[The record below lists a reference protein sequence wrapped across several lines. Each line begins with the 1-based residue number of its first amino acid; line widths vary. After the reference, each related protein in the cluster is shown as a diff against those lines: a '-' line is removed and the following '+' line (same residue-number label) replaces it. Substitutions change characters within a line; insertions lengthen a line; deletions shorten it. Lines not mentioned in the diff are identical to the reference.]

1 MGRKNVGKVF
11 EDNWKKSC
19 PDWLFVYRPPDASQS
34 FDMGSKLRFSNKSP
48 CDYFLY
54 NGERLWTIELKS
66 VAGTSISFEREK
78 EDNGVIHFYQVEN
91 LKNFSEYKNV
101 ISGFL
106 VDFRGSDNTYFLNIK
121 EWDALINSI
130 GKKSLKSLPPAQDTV
145 KTPASSESML
155 IIFLPFKTLQSSSL
169 APIIPISSSV
179 VKTASIGG

>member
-19 PDWLFVYRPPDASQS
+19 PNWLFVYRPPDASQS

-78 EDNGVIHFYQVEN
+78 EDKGVIHFYQVEN

-121 EWDALINSI
+121 EWDDLINSI
-130 GKKSLKSLPPAQDTV
+130 DKKSFNETDLLKFANPI
-145 KTPASSESML
+145 L
-155 IIFLPFKTLQSSSL
+155 IDKKKLKVNYRYNVEKFLVDSK
-169 APIIPISSSV
+169 
-179 VKTASIGG
+179 

>member
-19 PDWLFVYRPPDASQS
+19 PNWLFVYRPPDASQS
-34 FDMGSKLRFSNKSP
+34 FDMSSKLRFSKKSP

-78 EDNGVIHFYQVEN
+78 EDKGVIHFYQVEN

-121 EWDALINSI
+121 EWDDLINSI
-130 GKKSLKSLPPAQDTV
+130 DKKSFNETDLLKFANPV
-145 KTPASSESML
+145 L
-155 IIFLPFKTLQSSSL
+155 IDKKKLKVNYRYNVEKFL
-169 APIIPISSSV
+169 V
-179 VKTASIGG
+179 DSIK

>member
-19 PDWLFVYRPPDASQS
+19 PNWLFVYRPPDASQS
-34 FDMGSKLRFSNKSP
+34 FDMSSKLRFSKKSP

-54 NGERLWTIELKS
+54 NGERLWAIELKS

-121 EWDALINSI
+121 EWDDLINSI
-130 GKKSLKSLPPAQDTV
+130 DKKSFNETDLLKFANPILIDKKKLKVNYRYNVEKFLIDSV
-145 KTPASSESML
+145 K
-155 IIFLPFKTLQSSSL
+155 
-169 APIIPISSSV
+169 
-179 VKTASIGG
+179 

>member
-19 PDWLFVYRPPDASQS
+19 PTWLFVYRPPDASQS

-101 ISGFL
+101 VSGFL

-130 GKKSLKSLPPAQDTV
+130 DKKSFNETDLLKFANPILIDKKKLKVNYRYNVEKFLIDSV
-145 KTPASSESML
+145 K
-155 IIFLPFKTLQSSSL
+155 
-169 APIIPISSSV
+169 
-179 VKTASIGG
+179 

>member
-19 PDWLFVYRPPDASQS
+19 PNWLFVYRPPDASQS
-34 FDMGSKLRFSNKSP
+34 FDLSSKLRFSKKSP

-78 EDNGVIHFYQVEN
+78 GDNGVIHFYQVEN
-91 LKNFSEYKNV
+91 LKNFSEYKNI

-121 EWDALINSI
+121 EWDDLINSI
-130 GKKSLKSLPPAQDTV
+130 DKKSFNETDLLKFANPVLIDKKKLKVNYRYNVEKFLIDSV
-145 KTPASSESML
+145 K
-155 IIFLPFKTLQSSSL
+155 
-169 APIIPISSSV
+169 
-179 VKTASIGG
+179 

>member
-19 PDWLFVYRPPDASQS
+19 PNWLFVYRPPDASQS
-34 FDMGSKLRFSNKSP
+34 FNMSSKLRFSNKSP

-78 EDNGVIHFYQVEN
+78 EDKGVIHFYQVES

-101 ISGFL
+101 VSGFL

-121 EWDALINSI
+121 EWDDLINSI
-130 GKKSLKSLPPAQDTV
+130 GKKSFNETDLLKFANPV
-145 KTPASSESML
+145 L
-155 IIFLPFKTLQSSSL
+155 IDKKKLKVNYRYNVEKFLVDSGK
-169 APIIPISSSV
+169 
-179 VKTASIGG
+179 

>member
-19 PDWLFVYRPPDASQS
+19 PNWLFVYRPPDASQS
-34 FDMGSKLRFSNKSP
+34 FNMSSKLRFSNKSP

-54 NGERLWTIELKS
+54 NGERLWAIELKS

-78 EDNGVIHFYQVEN
+78 EDKGVIHFYQVEN

-130 GKKSLKSLPPAQDTV
+130 DKKSFNETDLLKFANPVLIDKKKLKVNYRYNVEKFLVDSV
-145 KTPASSESML
+145 K
-155 IIFLPFKTLQSSSL
+155 
-169 APIIPISSSV
+169 
-179 VKTASIGG
+179 

>member
-19 PDWLFVYRPPDASQS
+19 PNWLFVYRPPDASQS

-101 ISGFL
+101 VSGFL

-121 EWDALINSI
+121 EWDDLINSI
-130 GKKSLKSLPPAQDTV
+130 DKKSFNETDLLKFANPV
-145 KTPASSESML
+145 L
-155 IIFLPFKTLQSSSL
+155 IDKKKLKVNYRYNVEKFL
-169 APIIPISSSV
+169 ID
-179 VKTASIGG
+179 SIK

>member
-54 NGERLWTIELKS
+54 NGKRLWTIELKS

-78 EDNGVIHFYQVEN
+78 EDKGVIHFYQVEN
-91 LKNFSEYKNV
+91 LKNFSEYKNI

-121 EWDALINSI
+121 EWDVLINSI
-130 GKKSLKSLPPAQDTV
+130 DKKSFNETDLLKFANPILIDKKRLKVNYRYNVEKFLIDSV
-145 KTPASSESML
+145 K
-155 IIFLPFKTLQSSSL
+155 
-169 APIIPISSSV
+169 
-179 VKTASIGG
+179 

>member
-19 PDWLFVYRPPDASQS
+19 PNWLFVYRPPDASQS

-121 EWDALINSI
+121 EWDDLINSI
-130 GKKSLKSLPPAQDTV
+130 DKKSFNETDLLKFANPVLIDKKKLKVNYRYNVEKFLIDSV
-145 KTPASSESML
+145 K
-155 IIFLPFKTLQSSSL
+155 
-169 APIIPISSSV
+169 
-179 VKTASIGG
+179 

>member
-19 PDWLFVYRPPDASQS
+19 PNWLFVYRPPDASQS

-78 EDNGVIHFYQVEN
+78 EDKGVIHFYQVEN
-91 LKNFSEYKNV
+91 LKNFSEYKNI

-121 EWDALINSI
+121 EWDDLINSI
-130 GKKSLKSLPPAQDTV
+130 DKKSFNETDLLKFANPILIDKKKLKVNYRYNVEKFLIDSV
-145 KTPASSESML
+145 K
-155 IIFLPFKTLQSSSL
+155 
-169 APIIPISSSV
+169 
-179 VKTASIGG
+179 

>member
-19 PDWLFVYRPPDASQS
+19 PNWLFVYRPPDASQS

-121 EWDALINSI
+121 EWDDLINSI
-130 GKKSLKSLPPAQDTV
+130 DKKSFNETDLLKFANPV
-145 KTPASSESML
+145 L
-155 IIFLPFKTLQSSSL
+155 IDKKKLKVNYKYNVEKFL
-169 APIIPISSSV
+169 ID
-179 VKTASIGG
+179 SIK

>member
-19 PDWLFVYRPPDASQS
+19 PNWLFVYRPPDASQS
-34 FDMGSKLRFSNKSP
+34 FDMSSKLRFSRKSP

-78 EDNGVIHFYQVEN
+78 EDKGVIHFYQVEN

-101 ISGFL
+101 ISGLL

-121 EWDALINSI
+121 EWDDLINSI
-130 GKKSLKSLPPAQDTV
+130 DKKSFNETDLLKFANPV
-145 KTPASSESML
+145 L
-155 IIFLPFKTLQSSSL
+155 IDKKKLKVNYRYNVEKFLVDSGK
-169 APIIPISSSV
+169 
-179 VKTASIGG
+179 

>member
-1 MGRKNVGKVF
+1 MGKKNVGKVF

-19 PDWLFVYRPPDASQS
+19 PNWLFVYRPPDASQS
-34 FDMGSKLRFSNKSP
+34 FNMSSKLRFSNKSP

-54 NGERLWTIELKS
+54 NGERLWAIELKS

-78 EDNGVIHFYQVEN
+78 EDKGVIHFYQVEN

-101 ISGFL
+101 VSGFL

-130 GKKSLKSLPPAQDTV
+130 DKKSFNETDLLKFANPVLIDKKKLKVNYRYNVEKFLVDSV
-145 KTPASSESML
+145 K
-155 IIFLPFKTLQSSSL
+155 
-169 APIIPISSSV
+169 
-179 VKTASIGG
+179 

>member
-19 PDWLFVYRPPDASQS
+19 PNWLFVYRPPDASQS
-34 FDMGSKLRFSNKSP
+34 FDMSSKLRFSKKSP

-78 EDNGVIHFYQVEN
+78 EDKGVIHFYQVEN

-101 ISGFL
+101 ISGLL

-121 EWDALINSI
+121 EWDDLINSI
-130 GKKSLKSLPPAQDTV
+130 DKKSFNETDLLKFVNPVFIDKKKLKVNYRYNVEKFLIDSV
-145 KTPASSESML
+145 K
-155 IIFLPFKTLQSSSL
+155 
-169 APIIPISSSV
+169 
-179 VKTASIGG
+179 

>member
-19 PDWLFVYRPPDASQS
+19 PNWLFVYRPPDASQS

-48 CDYFLY
+48 CDYFIY

-121 EWDALINSI
+121 EWDDLINSI
-130 GKKSLKSLPPAQDTV
+130 DKKSFNETDLLKFANPVLIDKKKLKVNYRYNVEKFLIDSV
-145 KTPASSESML
+145 K
-155 IIFLPFKTLQSSSL
+155 
-169 APIIPISSSV
+169 
-179 VKTASIGG
+179 

>member
-19 PDWLFVYRPPDASQS
+19 PNWLFVYRPPDASQS
-34 FDMGSKLRFSNKSP
+34 FNMSSKLRFSNKSP

-91 LKNFSEYKNV
+91 LKNFSEYKNI

-121 EWDALINSI
+121 EWDDLINSI
-130 GKKSLKSLPPAQDTV
+130 DKKSFNETDLLKFANPV
-145 KTPASSESML
+145 L
-155 IIFLPFKTLQSSSL
+155 IDKKKLKVNYRYNVEKFL
-169 APIIPISSSV
+169 ID
-179 VKTASIGG
+179 SIK